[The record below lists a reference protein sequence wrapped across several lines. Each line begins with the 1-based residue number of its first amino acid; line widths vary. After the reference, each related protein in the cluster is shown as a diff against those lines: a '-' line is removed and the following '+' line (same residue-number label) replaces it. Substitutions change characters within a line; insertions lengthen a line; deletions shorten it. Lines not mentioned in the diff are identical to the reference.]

1 MRHHHRRRRVS
12 LEAGRVMM
20 VTGLRSGKKG
30 DRKMETER
38 VRPLRGSSFDSFE
51 DAVLQAIA
59 SGSPETRDSAR
70 RFNVVQLFVEVGG
83 FVGRPQFFADVAP
96 AASPNV

>member
-1 MRHHHRRRRVS
+1 
-12 LEAGRVMM
+12 
-20 VTGLRSGKKG
+20 
-30 DRKMETER
+30 METDR

-59 SGSPETRDSAR
+59 SGSQETLDSPR
-70 RFNVVQLFVEVGG
+70 QYNVVQLFAEVGG

-96 AASPNV
+96 AAAPNV